1 MEYRKD
7 ATPQPLPGPEMDDD
21 LEGSALRA
29 LGMDDDMG
37 PLEGYV
43 LGSGHAHGTAHFSV
57 MRHGHPTDAPARHVS
72 VKSVMRAH
80 PRFVEADVR
89 REIALL
95 EKLSHPQCAMLV
107 EVKEDAA
114 RLHIVEE
121 IGAGGEMLDRIVE
134 LGSFSEAEAVHLIH
148 QVPALIHQP
157 PARARAPAP
166 VPALSAPPLPSAAK
180 AACGVAVDHAP
191 RVSCFTGAGWRH
203 VLAHARHHPP
213 GFAPGAH
220 PHGKRRP

>member
-1 MEYRKD
+1 
-7 ATPQPLPGPEMDDD
+7 MDDA
-21 LEGSALRA
+21 LEGSVLRA

-134 LGSFSEAEAVHLIH
+134 LGSFSEADAVHLIH
-148 QVPALIHQP
+148 QVPACPRAGTDAPRRGCRAPSLP
-157 PARARAPAP
+157 SVARTCARARARAPRSP
-166 VPALSAPPLPSAAK
+166 PPLPQHRR
-180 AACGVAVDHAP
+180 C
-191 RVSCFTGAGWRH
+191 AG
-203 VLAHARHHPP
+203 PD
-213 GFAPGAH
+213 G
-220 PHGKRRP
+220 